1 MSTALIS
8 EGHLTNIA
16 NGVRTIVGE
25 NITYTPNQM
34 ASAIDD
40 IAEEVEVQSELIA
53 EIIAALAQKVG
64 GGSASEELTLTTG
77 TITPMTTYAAPD
89 AGDGPITYVYYCDL
103 STIPNIDTTRAIC
116 LTQDTTTN
124 TNFLVLLF
132 RANTAEE
139 FSIAKYAS
147 RISNIAV
154 SWSLVDPYVLEC
166 ESGSDYFAEITYCA
180 F

>member
-1 MSTALIS
+1 MDTALIS

-64 GGSASEELTLTTG
+64 GG
-77 TITPMTTYAAPD
+77 
-89 AGDGPITYVYYCDL
+89 VVQVK
-103 STIPNIDTTRAIC
+103 N
-116 LTQDTTTN
+116 
-124 TNFLVLLF
+124 
-132 RANTAEE
+132 
-139 FSIAKYAS
+139 
-147 RISNIAV
+147 
-154 SWSLVDPYVLEC
+154 
-166 ESGSDYFAEITYCA
+166 
-180 F
+180 